1 MQTGAPDEIFG
12 KPVNSQEASF
22 AGFENMLKGRVISAD
37 RGLLSIK
44 SGTATINASGEAE
57 QETRYMSS

>member
-1 MQTGAPDEIFG
+1 MGG
-12 KPVNSQEASF
+12 KLRNAYYSQVASF

-57 QETRYMSS
+57 SGDTV